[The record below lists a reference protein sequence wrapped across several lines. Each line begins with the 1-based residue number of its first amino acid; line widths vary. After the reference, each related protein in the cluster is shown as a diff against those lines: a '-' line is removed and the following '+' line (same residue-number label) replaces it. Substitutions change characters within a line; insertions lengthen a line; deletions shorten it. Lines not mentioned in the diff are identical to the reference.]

1 MNWTKEQSEAINI
14 RNKNVLVAAAAG
26 SGKTAVLVERIRKLV
41 CEENVPVSSLLVVT
55 FTKAAAA
62 EMKEK
67 IRKSLSQEL
76 KTLQE
81 EQRGLSKGGQGAS
94 GFDDEAREKIK
105 YIKAQLSDLPQADIC
120 TFHAFALTVI
130 RRFFYLIDIEPGL
143 AICDEVSATLIQQD
157 MMDELI
163 DDEFENFQDDFKAL
177 MDAQSSDRNPNK
189 VRDLIFKLYT
199 HLMAMPYPKAWMDGV
214 LESLSLSDA
223 EFENSVLAREYLDYI
238 SESLE
243 NAYRSLDS
251 AVENLKAEGLERMAT
266 LIEDAELTKVRSA
279 REKLAELKAEAK
291 PLSIIIEELAPCIAL
306 DNAQLRAKKDEKD
319 AYEPIKGMIKDLRES
334 AKAEI
339 KELQSELLDISL
351 KDKIAD
357 INATK
362 GCVKTLFR
370 LVQDFDRRYSEAKAA
385 KRYIDFN
392 DIEHKCLAVLEHE
405 EARKFF
411 RDKFAHIFIDEY
423 QDTNFIQEEIIGKI
437 RRESNVFMVGDV
449 KQSIYSFRLAEPQ
462 IFEDKYQ
469 SYSEGIS
476 EQSKVVDLNKN
487 YRSKEEILSYV
498 NQIFEPIMRG
508 YDDRAALHK
517 GLDYD
522 GELKYKPEL
531 HVLAMDLAEQEDAS
545 DTAIQKLKKS
555 EAEARYIAE
564 LIKKSIGTPF
574 FDSKQGKVRELKK
587 SDIVILMRG
596 VKSRGGTLR
605 DILQSEGVDSFINDS
620 EGYFDTIEINVFMSL
635 LSVIDN
641 MQQDVALINI
651 LHSEIFGLSAE
662 ELARIRADYRKG
674 SFYESLKSF
683 AECEESE
690 PAYLR
695 DRSFEILETLRSWR
709 LRARIMNLPE
719 FIWELMIDSGYY
731 LIMGTQPAGTQ
742 KQANLRAL
750 VEYADKFSDDK
761 QSSLYGF
768 VRYVDSL
775 KKRDV
780 KLSEVKMLGEADD
793 VVKIMTIHKS
803 KGLEF
808 PMVIVAG
815 MNGRL
820 QYSNQE
826 DLMIHKDIGVGLTL
840 KSLEGHWKKTTLMQ
854 KLIGRK
860 IRQKERDEEERILYV
875 ALTRARD
882 ILYLVGTVDKESAYE
897 SKSASKVKK
906 AGSYLDMVAPYVDAK
921 IVVPNVNHAE
931 AERKKSISWKKALDT
946 SDISE
951 DDRKSIEAR
960 LAYQYPYELA
970 TDLKSKYSVS
980 EINKGGELEISS
992 KATYNIGKLQNELKG
1007 LSTGLEES
1015 PKSKLKVSA
1024 AKLGTIYHKIM
1035 EVIDFYLA
1043 KTEGYIYVEKIANEC
1058 VEKHFFTAEELEQID
1073 LNKICAF
1080 FDTEIGTR
1088 AAEASKRGELFKEKP
1103 FTLKMLYKGSDILVQ
1118 GIIDCYFRET
1128 GKTVLIDYKSSYI
1141 SEIALAENE
1150 ERIAEQ
1156 YRKQVDIYAG
1166 ALSKAGEP
1174 GSCEAYIYL
1183 LSSGHFIKMND

>member
-81 EQRGLSKGGQGAS
+81 EQRLLSKGGQGAPN
-94 GFDDEAREKIK
+94 FDDEAREKIK

-266 LIEDAELTKVRSA
+266 LIEDAELAKVRSA

-306 DNAQLRAKKDEKD
+306 DNVQLRAKKDEKD
-319 AYEPIKGMIKDLRES
+319 AYDPIKGMIKDLRES
-334 AKAEI
+334 AKSEI

-437 RRESNVFMVGDV
+437 KRESNVFMVGDV

-531 HVLAMDLAEQEDAS
+531 HVLAMDLAEQEDES
-545 DTAIQKLKKS
+545 DKAIQRLKKS
-555 EAEARYIAE
+555 EVEARYIAE

-931 AERKKSISWKKALDT
+931 AERKKSISWKEALDT

-951 DDRKSIEAR
+951 DERKSIEAR
-960 LAYQYPYELA
+960 LAYKYPHELA

-1015 PKSKLKVSA
+1015 PKHKGKVSA

-1035 EVIDFYLA
+1035 EVIDFNIA

-1118 GIIDCYFRET
+1118 GIIDCYFREL
-1128 GKTVLIDYKSSYI
+1128 GKTVLIDYKSSYV

-1156 YRKQVDIYAG
+1156 YRKQVGIYAD
-1166 ALSKAGEP
+1166 ALSKAGES

>member
-177 MDAQSSDRNPNK
+177 MDAQSNDRNPNK

-199 HLMAMPYPKAWMDGV
+199 HLMAMPYPKAWMDEV

-251 AVENLKAEGLERMAT
+251 AVENLRAEELERMAT

-279 REKLAELKAEAK
+279 REKLAELKAEAT
-291 PLSIIIEELAPCIAL
+291 PLSIIIEELAPCIVL
-306 DNAQLRAKKDEKD
+306 ENSQLRAKKDEKD

-437 RRESNVFMVGDV
+437 KRESNVFMVGDV

-469 SYSEGIS
+469 SYSEGKS

-487 YRSKEEILSYV
+487 YRSKEEILNYV

-508 YDDRAALHK
+508 YDDRAALHR

-531 HVLAMDLAEQEDAS
+531 HVLAMDLAEQEDES
-545 DTAIQKLKKS
+545 DKAIQRLKKS
-555 EAEARYIAE
+555 EVEARYIAE

-674 SFYESLKSF
+674 SFYESLKNF

-719 FIWELMIDSGYY
+719 FIWELMLDSGYY

-840 KSLEGHWKKTTLMQ
+840 KSLEGHWKKTTLVQ

-875 ALTRARD
+875 ALTRAR
-882 ILYLVGTVDKESAYE
+882 
-897 SKSASKVKK
+897 
-906 AGSYLDMVAPYVDAK
+906 
-921 IVVPNVNHAE
+921 
-931 AERKKSISWKKALDT
+931 AL
-946 SDISE
+946 
-951 DDRKSIEAR
+951 AR
-960 LAYQYPYELA
+960 LRRPEA
-970 TDLKSKYSVS
+970 T
-980 EINKGGELEISS
+980 
-992 KATYNIGKLQNELKG
+992 
-1007 LSTGLEES
+1007 
-1015 PKSKLKVSA
+1015 
-1024 AKLGTIYHKIM
+1024 
-1035 EVIDFYLA
+1035 
-1043 KTEGYIYVEKIANEC
+1043 
-1058 VEKHFFTAEELEQID
+1058 
-1073 LNKICAF
+1073 
-1080 FDTEIGTR
+1080 
-1088 AAEASKRGELFKEKP
+1088 
-1103 FTLKMLYKGSDILVQ
+1103 
-1118 GIIDCYFRET
+1118 
-1128 GKTVLIDYKSSYI
+1128 
-1141 SEIALAENE
+1141 
-1150 ERIAEQ
+1150 
-1156 YRKQVDIYAG
+1156 
-1166 ALSKAGEP
+1166 
-1174 GSCEAYIYL
+1174 
-1183 LSSGHFIKMND
+1183 

>member
-76 KTLQE
+76 KALQE
-81 EQRGLSKGGQGAS
+81 EQRGLSKGGQGRS
-94 GFDDEAREKIK
+94 SFDDEAREKIK

-163 DDEFENFQDDFKAL
+163 DDEFENFRDDFKAL

-199 HLMAMPYPKAWMDGV
+199 HLMAMPYPKAWMDEV

-266 LIEDAELTKVRSA
+266 LIEDAELAKVRSA

-319 AYEPIKGMIKDLRES
+319 AYEQIKGMIKDLRES

-437 RRESNVFMVGDV
+437 KRESNVFMVGDV

-531 HVLAMDLAEQEDAS
+531 HVLAMDLAEQEDES
-545 DTAIQKLKKS
+545 DKAIQRLKKS
-555 EAEARYIAE
+555 EVEARYIAE

-620 EGYFDTIEINVFMSL
+620 DGYFDTIEINVFMSL

-826 DLMIHKDIGVGLTL
+826 DLMIHKDIGVGLML

-921 IVVPNVNHAE
+921 IVVPNVNHSE
-931 AERKKSISWKKALDT
+931 AEKKKRLSWKEALDA

-951 DDRKSIEAR
+951 DERKSIEAR
-960 LAYQYPYELA
+960 LAYKYPHELA

-1015 PKSKLKVSA
+1015 PKHKGKVSA

-1043 KTEGYIYVEKIANEC
+1043 KTEGYIYVEKITNEC

-1118 GIIDCYFRET
+1118 GIIDCYFREL
-1128 GKTVLIDYKSSYI
+1128 GKTVLIDYKSSYV

-1156 YRKQVDIYAG
+1156 YRKQVGIYAD
-1166 ALSKAGEP
+1166 ALSKAGES

>member
-76 KTLQE
+76 KALQE
-81 EQRGLSKGGQGAS
+81 EQRGLSKSGQGAS

-199 HLMAMPYPKAWMDGV
+199 HLMAMPYPKAWMDEV
-214 LESLSLSDA
+214 LESLSLSNA

-319 AYEPIKGMIKDLRES
+319 AYEPIKGMIRDLRES

-531 HVLAMDLAEQEDAS
+531 HVLAMDLAEQEDES
-545 DTAIQKLKKS
+545 DKAIQKLKKS
-555 EAEARYIAE
+555 EAEAKYIAE

-620 EGYFDTIEINVFMSL
+620 DGYFDTIEINVFMSL

-641 MQQDVALINI
+641 MQQDVALRN
-651 LHSEIFGLSAE
+651 LWTFSRGACEN
-662 ELARIRADYRKG
+662 
-674 SFYESLKSF
+674 KS
-683 AECEESE
+683 
-690 PAYLR
+690 
-695 DRSFEILETLRSWR
+695 
-709 LRARIMNLPE
+709 
-719 FIWELMIDSGYY
+719 
-731 LIMGTQPAGTQ
+731 
-742 KQANLRAL
+742 
-750 VEYADKFSDDK
+750 
-761 QSSLYGF
+761 
-768 VRYVDSL
+768 
-775 KKRDV
+775 
-780 KLSEVKMLGEADD
+780 
-793 VVKIMTIHKS
+793 
-803 KGLEF
+803 
-808 PMVIVAG
+808 
-815 MNGRL
+815 
-820 QYSNQE
+820 
-826 DLMIHKDIGVGLTL
+826 
-840 KSLEGHWKKTTLMQ
+840 
-854 KLIGRK
+854 
-860 IRQKERDEEERILYV
+860 
-875 ALTRARD
+875 
-882 ILYLVGTVDKESAYE
+882 
-897 SKSASKVKK
+897 
-906 AGSYLDMVAPYVDAK
+906 
-921 IVVPNVNHAE
+921 
-931 AERKKSISWKKALDT
+931 
-946 SDISE
+946 
-951 DDRKSIEAR
+951 
-960 LAYQYPYELA
+960 
-970 TDLKSKYSVS
+970 
-980 EINKGGELEISS
+980 
-992 KATYNIGKLQNELKG
+992 
-1007 LSTGLEES
+1007 
-1015 PKSKLKVSA
+1015 
-1024 AKLGTIYHKIM
+1024 
-1035 EVIDFYLA
+1035 
-1043 KTEGYIYVEKIANEC
+1043 
-1058 VEKHFFTAEELEQID
+1058 
-1073 LNKICAF
+1073 
-1080 FDTEIGTR
+1080 
-1088 AAEASKRGELFKEKP
+1088 
-1103 FTLKMLYKGSDILVQ
+1103 
-1118 GIIDCYFRET
+1118 
-1128 GKTVLIDYKSSYI
+1128 
-1141 SEIALAENE
+1141 
-1150 ERIAEQ
+1150 
-1156 YRKQVDIYAG
+1156 
-1166 ALSKAGEP
+1166 
-1174 GSCEAYIYL
+1174 
-1183 LSSGHFIKMND
+1183 

>member
-1 MNWTKEQSEAINI
+1 
-14 RNKNVLVAAAAG
+14 
-26 SGKTAVLVERIRKLV
+26 
-41 CEENVPVSSLLVVT
+41 
-55 FTKAAAA
+55 
-62 EMKEK
+62 
-67 IRKSLSQEL
+67 
-76 KTLQE
+76 
-81 EQRGLSKGGQGAS
+81 
-94 GFDDEAREKIK
+94 
-105 YIKAQLSDLPQADIC
+105 
-120 TFHAFALTVI
+120 
-130 RRFFYLIDIEPGL
+130 
-143 AICDEVSATLIQQD
+143 
-157 MMDELI
+157 
-163 DDEFENFQDDFKAL
+163 
-177 MDAQSSDRNPNK
+177 
-189 VRDLIFKLYT
+189 
-199 HLMAMPYPKAWMDGV
+199 
-214 LESLSLSDA
+214 
-223 EFENSVLAREYLDYI
+223 
-238 SESLE
+238 
-243 NAYRSLDS
+243 
-251 AVENLKAEGLERMAT
+251 
-266 LIEDAELTKVRSA
+266 
-279 REKLAELKAEAK
+279 
-291 PLSIIIEELAPCIAL
+291 
-306 DNAQLRAKKDEKD
+306 
-319 AYEPIKGMIKDLRES
+319 
-334 AKAEI
+334 
-339 KELQSELLDISL
+339 
-351 KDKIAD
+351 
-357 INATK
+357 
-362 GCVKTLFR
+362 
-370 LVQDFDRRYSEAKAA
+370 
-385 KRYIDFN
+385 
-392 DIEHKCLAVLEHE
+392 
-405 EARKFF
+405 
-411 RDKFAHIFIDEY
+411 
-423 QDTNFIQEEIIGKI
+423 
-437 RRESNVFMVGDV
+437 
-449 KQSIYSFRLAEPQ
+449 
-462 IFEDKYQ
+462 
-469 SYSEGIS
+469 
-476 EQSKVVDLNKN
+476 
-487 YRSKEEILSYV
+487 
-498 NQIFEPIMRG
+498 
-508 YDDRAALHK
+508 
-517 GLDYD
+517 
-522 GELKYKPEL
+522 
-531 HVLAMDLAEQEDAS
+531 
-545 DTAIQKLKKS
+545 
-555 EAEARYIAE
+555 
-564 LIKKSIGTPF
+564 
-574 FDSKQGKVRELKK
+574 
-587 SDIVILMRG
+587 
-596 VKSRGGTLR
+596 
-605 DILQSEGVDSFINDS
+605 
-620 EGYFDTIEINVFMSL
+620 
-635 LSVIDN
+635 
-641 MQQDVALINI
+641 
-651 LHSEIFGLSAE
+651 
-662 ELARIRADYRKG
+662 
-674 SFYESLKSF
+674 
-683 AECEESE
+683 
-690 PAYLR
+690 YLR
-695 DRSFEILETLRSWR
+695 DRSSEILETLRSWR

-897 SKSASKVKK
+897 SKSASKLKK

-931 AERKKSISWKKALDT
+931 AEKKKSLSWKEAFDA

-951 DDRKSIEAR
+951 DERKSIEAR
-960 LAYQYPYELA
+960 LAYEYPHELA
-970 TDLKSKYSVS
+970 TNLKSKYSVS

-992 KATYNIGKLQNELKG
+992 KATYNIGKLQNELKE

-1015 PKSKLKVSA
+1015 PKTKGKVSA

-1118 GIIDCYFRET
+1118 GIIDCYFREP
-1128 GKTVLIDYKSSYI
+1128 GKTVLIDYKSSYV

-1156 YRKQVDIYAG
+1156 YRKQVDIYAD
-1166 ALSKAGEP
+1166 ALSKSGES
-1174 GSCEAYIYL
+1174 GFCEAYIYL

>member
-1 MNWTKEQSEAINI
+1 MNWTREQSEAINI

-67 IRKSLSQEL
+67 IRKSLTREL
-76 KTLQE
+76 RALQDN
-81 EQRGLSKGGQGAS
+81 QRALSKPVQGEFN
-94 GFDDEAREKIK
+94 FDDEARKKIR

-143 AICDEVSATLIQQD
+143 VICDEVSATLIQQD
-157 MMDELI
+157 VMDELI
-163 DDEFENFQDDFKAL
+163 EDEFESFRDDFKAL

-189 VRDLIFKLYT
+189 IRDLVFKLYT
-199 HLMAMPYPKAWMDGV
+199 HLMAMPYPNEWMEEV
-214 LESLSLSDA
+214 LVTLSLSGD
-223 EFENSVLAREYLDYI
+223 EFEKSTLAREYLDYI
-238 SESLE
+238 SESIE
-243 NAYRSLDS
+243 SAYGNFDA
-251 AVENLKAEGLERMAT
+251 AVENLRAEELERMAA
-266 LIEDAELTKVRSA
+266 LIEEAELAKLKNA
-279 REKLAELKAEAK
+279 REKLTQLKAEDK
-291 PLSIIIEELAPCIAL
+291 PLGVIIEELAPCIVL
-306 DNAQLRAKKDEKD
+306 DEAQLRARKDEKE
-319 AYEPIKGMIKDLRES
+319 AYDQIKGMVKDLRDS

-339 KELQSELLDISL
+339 KELQSELLGISL
-351 KDKIAD
+351 NEKIDD
-357 INATK
+357 INATESY
-362 GCVKTLFR
+362 VRTLFR
-370 LVQDFDRRYSEAKAA
+370 LVQDFDRRYSEAKTA

-411 RDKFAHIFIDEY
+411 KDKFAHIFIDEY

-437 RRESNVFMVGDV
+437 KRENNIFMVGDV

-469 SYSEGIS
+469 SYSEGLS

-498 NQIFEPIMRG
+498 NRIFEPIMRG

-522 GELKYKPEL
+522 GQLKYEPEL
-531 HVLAMDLAEQEDAS
+531 HVLAMDLAEQEDES
-545 DTAIQKLKKS
+545 DKAIQRLKKS
-555 EAEARYIAE
+555 EAEAKYIAE

-574 FDSKQGKVRELKK
+574 FDSKQGKVREIKK

-620 EGYFDTIEINVFMSL
+620 EGYFDTIEINIFMSL

-662 ELARIRADYRKG
+662 ELARIRADHRKG

-690 PAYLR
+690 PVYLK
-695 DRSFEILETLRSWR
+695 DRTAEILETLHSWR

-775 KKRDV
+775 KKRNV
-780 KLSEVKMLGEADD
+780 KLSEVKMLGEGDD

-840 KSLEGHWKKTTLMQ
+840 KSLEGHWKKSTLVQ

-860 IRQKERDEEERILYV
+860 IRQKEKDEEERILYV

-897 SKSASKVKK
+897 SKSLSKLKK
-906 AGSYLDMVAPYVDAK
+906 MASYLDMVAPYVDAK
-921 IVVPNVNHAE
+921 IVVPNVKQE
-931 AERKKSISWKKALDT
+931 KAERKKSLLWKEELDT
-946 SDISE
+946 SVIPEAERD
-951 DDRKSIEAR
+951 SIEAR
-960 LAYQYPYELA
+960 LGYEYPHKLA

-980 EINKGGELEISS
+980 EINVGGELEISS
-992 KATYNIGKLQNELKG
+992 KATYNIVKHQNELKG
-1007 LSTGLEES
+1007 LNVGLNES
-1015 PKSKLKVSA
+1015 EKQKGKVSA

-1035 EVIDFYLA
+1035 EVIDFSVA
-1043 KTEGYIYVEKIANEC
+1043 KNEGYIYVEKIANEC
-1058 VEKHFFTAEELEQID
+1058 VEKHFFTAEELEQIN
-1073 LNKICAF
+1073 LKKICGF

-1088 AAEASKRGELFKEKP
+1088 AAEASKRGDLFKEKP
-1103 FTLKMLYKGSDILVQ
+1103 FTFKMSYKGSDILVQ
-1118 GIIDCYFRET
+1118 GIIDCYFREA
-1128 GKTVLIDYKSSYI
+1128 GRTVLIDYKSSYV
-1141 SEIALAENE
+1141 SEIALSENE
-1150 ERIAEQ
+1150 ERIANQ
-1156 YRKQVDIYAG
+1156 YRKQIDIYAA
-1166 ALSKAGEP
+1166 ALGKAGE
-1174 GSCEAYIYL
+1174 SDLCEAYIYL
-1183 LSSGHFIKMND
+1183 LSSGHFIKMSD

>member
-199 HLMAMPYPKAWMDGV
+199 HLMAMPYPKAWMDEV

-437 RRESNVFMVGDV
+437 RRDSNVFMVGDV

-476 EQSKVVDLNKN
+476 ERSKVVDLNKN

-531 HVLAMDLAEQEDAS
+531 HVLAMDLAEQEDES
-545 DTAIQKLKKS
+545 DKAIQKLKKS
-555 EAEARYIAE
+555 EAEAKYIAE

-620 EGYFDTIEINVFMSL
+620 DGYFDTIEINVFMSL

-695 DRSFEILETLRSWR
+695 DRSSEILETLRSWR

-793 VVKIMTIHKS
+793 LVKIMTIHKS

-931 AERKKSISWKKALDT
+931 AEKKKSLSWKEALDA

-951 DDRKSIEAR
+951 DERKSIEA
-960 LAYQYPYELA
+960 
-970 TDLKSKYSVS
+970 
-980 EINKGGELEISS
+980 
-992 KATYNIGKLQNELKG
+992 
-1007 LSTGLEES
+1007 
-1015 PKSKLKVSA
+1015 
-1024 AKLGTIYHKIM
+1024 
-1035 EVIDFYLA
+1035 
-1043 KTEGYIYVEKIANEC
+1043 
-1058 VEKHFFTAEELEQID
+1058 
-1073 LNKICAF
+1073 
-1080 FDTEIGTR
+1080 
-1088 AAEASKRGELFKEKP
+1088 
-1103 FTLKMLYKGSDILVQ
+1103 
-1118 GIIDCYFRET
+1118 
-1128 GKTVLIDYKSSYI
+1128 
-1141 SEIALAENE
+1141 
-1150 ERIAEQ
+1150 
-1156 YRKQVDIYAG
+1156 
-1166 ALSKAGEP
+1166 
-1174 GSCEAYIYL
+1174 
-1183 LSSGHFIKMND
+1183 

>member
-76 KTLQE
+76 KALQE
-81 EQRGLSKGGQGAS
+81 EQRGLSKGGQGTS
-94 GFDDEAREKIK
+94 SFDDEAREKIK

-163 DDEFENFQDDFKAL
+163 DDEFESFQDDFKAL

-189 VRDLIFKLYT
+189 VRDLIFKLYI

-251 AVENLKAEGLERMAT
+251 AAENLKAEGLERMAT
-266 LIEDAELTKVRSA
+266 LIEDAELAKVRNA

-291 PLSIIIEELAPCIAL
+291 PLSIIIEELAPCITL

-319 AYEPIKGMIKDLRES
+319 AYEQIKGMIKDLRES

-437 RRESNVFMVGDV
+437 KRESNVFMVGDV

-476 EQSKVVDLNKN
+476 ERSKVVDLNKN

-531 HVLAMDLAEQEDAS
+531 HVLAMDLAEQEDES
-545 DTAIQKLKKS
+545 DKAIQKLKKS
-555 EAEARYIAE
+555 EAEAKYIAE

-620 EGYFDTIEINVFMSL
+620 DGYFDTIEINVFMSL

-695 DRSFEILETLRSWR
+695 DRSSEILETLRSWR

-992 KATYNIGKLQNELKG
+992 KATYNIGKLQNELKE
-1007 LSTGLEES
+1007 LSTGLEEAAK
-1015 PKSKLKVSA
+1015 PKGKVSS

-1118 GIIDCYFRET
+1118 GIIDCYFREP
-1128 GKTVLIDYKSSYI
+1128 GKTVLIDYKSSYV

-1156 YRKQVDIYAG
+1156 YRKQVDIYAD
-1166 ALSKAGEP
+1166 ALSKAGES